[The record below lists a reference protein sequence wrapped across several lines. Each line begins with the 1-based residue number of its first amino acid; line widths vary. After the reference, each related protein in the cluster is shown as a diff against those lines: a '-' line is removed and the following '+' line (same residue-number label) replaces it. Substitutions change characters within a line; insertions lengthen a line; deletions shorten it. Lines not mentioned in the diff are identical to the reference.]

1 MQHHVGQLTESDPGS
16 PGPNPGNNP
25 RVNSPGPSRLTKT
38 VLDIERHVAAG
49 AWDQPPRLYALVETA
64 DLRRR
69 EPQLVGPDLGTDADE
84 PGHLTAIEQEELPDF
99 AAVEEL
105 LGGIAWPAE
114 VLGAALVVERL
125 FLPASHEGGMP
136 AEEEAA
142 LAWLAE
148 HPHRQELRIA
158 AAVLRDGSR
167 ECALRLRS
175 RDADASVLTGSD
187 LVPGLTDALAATLA
201 D

>member
-1 MQHHVGQLTESDPGS
+1 MTSDADP
-16 PGPNPGNNP
+16 
-25 RVNSPGPSRLTKT
+25 VVPSRLTRT

-69 EPQLVGPDLGTDADE
+69 EPELAAADLGTEADE
-84 PGHLTAIEQEELPDF
+84 PGHLTAVEQEELPDF

-105 LGGIAWPAE
+105 LGGIAWPPE
-114 VLGAALVVERL
+114 VLGVALVVERL
-125 FLPASHEGGMP
+125 FLPAGHEEGMP
-136 AEEEAA
+136 ADEDAA
-142 LAWLAE
+142 AWLAQ
-148 HPHRQELRIA
+148 HPHREELRIA
-158 AAVLRDGSR
+158 AGVLRDGSR
-167 ECALRLRS
+167 ECALRLRA
-175 RDADASVLTGSD
+175 RDADASVLTGPD